1 MESSSILNSGNFNK
15 LNVYGNSLFNDVN
28 IKGNHSLLGSNII
41 KQDLTVEGITKL
53 NKLEI
58 YNKTTQE
65 FNNVYLE
72 QDNSNLNL
80 IVKLQDGTTKKLT
93 FN

>member
-1 MESSSILNSGNFNK
+1 MESLSILSSGNFKN
-15 LNVYGNSLFNDVN
+15 LNVNGNSLFNDVN
-28 IKGNHSLLGSNII
+28 IKGNHSLLGSNVI
-41 KQDLTVEGITKL
+41 KQDLTVEGTTKL

-58 YNKTTQE
+58 YNKTTNE

-72 QDNSNLNL
+72 EDNSNLHL
-80 IVKLQDGTTKKLT
+80 VVKLQDGTTKKIT